1 MQKVSNITIRV
12 DNDLKKQAIDLF
24 DYFGLTLS
32 QAITLFLKQS
42 VNSESIPFEIKKPKY
57 SQELLEAIEESEEM
71 TKHPEKYKSYS
82 STREMLEDIKNDES
96 I

>member
-57 SQELLEAIEESEEM
+57 SKDLLEAIEESEEM
-71 TKHPEKYKSYS
+71 MKHPKKYKSYN

-96 I
+96 V